1 MQMPSEETTRSQIDR
16 AQRGDR
22 EAFDALADAHRER
35 LLAFVRTRLGHGLR
49 TRVEPEDLVQDALLR
64 AFESVARFEW
74 RGPDSLF
81 NWLAS
86 IVEFRIRDLSRS
98 ARRKPQLPLT
108 IDPAGD
114 VVSPSKNLRR
124 EERFDRLETA
134 LDRLSGDHREVIR
147 LAHIKKLSL
156 DEIAQ
161 RTDRTPGAVRQLL
174 LRALEKMRESFG
186 DETESLHLPSRS
198 LESREDCTDD

>member
-1 MQMPSEETTRSQIDR
+1 MPSKDTTRSQIDR

-114 VVSPSKNLRR
+114 EVSPSKNLRR

-161 RTDRTPGAVRQLL
+161 RTNRTPGAVRQLL

-198 LESREDCTDD
+198 LESREDFTDD

>member
-1 MQMPSEETTRSQIDR
+1 MSDEDTTRSQIAR

-22 EAFDALADAHRER
+22 EAFDALADAHHDR
-35 LLAFVRTRLGHGLR
+35 LLAFVRTRLGHSLR
-49 TRVEPEDLVQDALLR
+49 TRIEPEDLVQDALLR

-74 RGPDSLF
+74 RGPESLF

-98 ARRKPQLPLT
+98 TRRRPLLLLT
-108 IDPAGD
+108 IDPEGD
-114 VVSPSKNLRR
+114 AVSPSKNLRR
-124 EERFDRLETA
+124 EERFERLETA

-147 LAHIKKLSL
+147 LAHINKLSL

-198 LESREDCTDD
+198 LESREDFTDD